1 MQTDAILKGLR
12 VIEASAFVAA
22 PLGGMT
28 LAQLG
33 AEVIRVD
40 PIAGGLDYKR
50 WPVSKNNTSLFW
62 CGLNKSKKS
71 VAIDLASAEGR
82 ELVTALITAPGPD
95 AGLLLTNFPPRGFL
109 DYEALKKRRA
119 DLIQLTISG
128 DRQGGSAVDY
138 TVNPRLGIPFLTG
151 GGGDTEVWNH
161 VLPAWDLV
169 TGNMAVIGILAAE
182 RLRRQTGEGQHI
194 QLALEDAALAVM
206 GHLGFI
212 AEAQLGTAR
221 QRINNDLFGA
231 FGRDFKTADGE
242 RIMIVGLTLKQWHA
256 LCQAT
261 GLQQSIAE
269 LEKKLDINLDDE
281 GNRFRTREEIA
292 AMLSPWVNARSLAQV
307 TQAFEKTGVCW
318 SKYQTVQQLVTS
330 DPACS
335 TANPLFSDVEQ
346 KDVGNWLVPGLPLCF
361 SGVERAPAKPAP
373 QLGEHTEQVLSELLG
388 LGSAELGRL
397 FDKGLIGA
405 PSAKSASL
413 VG

>member
-1 MQTDAILKGLR
+1 MLSDAILKGLR

-33 AEVIRVD
+33 AEVIRID

-50 WPVSKNNTSLFW
+50 WPVSENNTSLFW

-71 VAIDLASAEGR
+71 VAIDMASPEGR
-82 ELVTALITAPGPD
+82 ELAAALITAPGPD

-109 DYEALKKRRA
+109 DYDVLKKQRP

-128 DRQGGSAVDY
+128 DRHGGSAVDY
-138 TVNPRLGIPFLTG
+138 TINPRLGIPFLTG
-151 GGGDTEVWNH
+151 GGEDTEVWNH

-182 RLRRQTGEGQHI
+182 RLRRQTGQGQHI
-194 QLALEDAALAVM
+194 KLALEDAALAVM

-212 AEAQLGTAR
+212 AEAQLGATR
-221 QRINNDLFGA
+221 QRISNDLFGA

-242 RIMIVGLTLKQWHA
+242 RIMIVGLTLKQWHS
-256 LCQAT
+256 LCRAT
-261 GLQQSIAE
+261 DLQKSMGE
-269 LEKKLDINLDDE
+269 LEKTLNINLDDE
-281 GNRFRTREEIA
+281 GNRFRAREAIA
-292 AMLSPWVNARSLAQV
+292 GLLKPWVGARTMAQIA
-307 TQAFEKTGVCW
+307 QAFDKTGVCW
-318 SKYQTVQQLVTS
+318 SKYQTVQQLVVS

-335 TANPLFSDVEQ
+335 TANPLFAQLEQ
-346 KDVGNWLVPGLPLCF
+346 QGVGNWLVPGLPLNF

-373 QLGEHTEQVLSELLG
+373 QLGEHTEEVLSQLLG
-388 LGSAELGRL
+388 LGSAELGRM
-397 FDKGLIGA
+397 FDRGLIGA
-405 PSAKSASL
+405 PSSKTAS
-413 VG
+413 VKA

>member
-1 MQTDAILKGLR
+1 MLSDAILKGLR

-33 AEVIRVD
+33 AEVIRID

-50 WPVSKNNTSLFW
+50 WPVSQNNTSLFW

-71 VAIDLASAEGR
+71 VAIDMASTEGR
-82 ELVTALITAPGPD
+82 ELVAALITAPGPD

-109 DYEALKKRRA
+109 DYEALTTRRP

-128 DRQGGSAVDY
+128 DRNGGSAVDY
-138 TVNPRLGIPFLTG
+138 TINPRLGIPFLTG
-151 GGGDTEVWNH
+151 GGEDTEVWNH

-182 RLRRQTGEGQHI
+182 RLRRQTGKGQHI

-242 RIMIVGLTLKQWHA
+242 RVMIVGLTLKQWHA

-261 GLQQSIAE
+261 NLQKSIAE
-269 LEKKLDINLDDE
+269 LEKKLDINLDEE
-281 GNRFRTREEIA
+281 GNRFRAREAIA
-292 AMLSPWVNARSLAQV
+292 GLLKPWVGARTMAQISQ
-307 TQAFEKTGVCW
+307 TFEKTGVCW
-318 SKYQTVQQLVTS
+318 SKYQTVAQLVAL
-330 DPACS
+330 DPSCS

-346 KDVGNWLVPGLPLCF
+346 QGVGNWLVPGLPLNF
-361 SGVERAPAKPAP
+361 SDVERAPAKPAP
-373 QLGEHTEQVLSELLG
+373 QLGEHTEKILTQVLNLPKEKINKLKKQKVIN
-388 LGSAELGRL
+388 ETRN
-397 FDKGLIGA
+397 F
-405 PSAKSASL
+405 
-413 VG
+413 

>member
-1 MQTDAILKGLR
+1 MQSDANLKGLR
-12 VIEASAFVAA
+12 IIETSAFVAA

-50 WPVSKNNTSLFW
+50 WPVSQNNTSLFW

-71 VAIDLASAEGR
+71 VSVDMASPEGR
-82 ELVTALITAPGPD
+82 ELVAALITAPGPD
-95 AGLLLTNFPPRGFL
+95 AGLLLTKFPPRGFL
-109 DYEALKKRRA
+109 DYEALKMRRP

-128 DRQGGSAVDY
+128 DRNGGSAVDY
-138 TVNPRLGIPFLTG
+138 TINPRLGIPFLTG
-151 GGGDTEVWNH
+151 GGEDTEVWNH

-182 RLRRQTGEGQHI
+182 RLRRQTGKGQHI
-194 QLALEDAALAVM
+194 KLALEDAALAVM

-242 RIMIVGLTLKQWHA
+242 RVMIVGLTLKQWHS

-261 GLQQSIAE
+261 DLQKSMAE
-269 LEKKLDINLDDE
+269 LEKKLDINLDEE
-281 GNRFRTREEIA
+281 GNRFRAREAIA
-292 AMLSPWVNARSLAQV
+292 GLLESWVGARTMAQIS
-307 TQAFEKTGVCW
+307 QSFEKTGVCW
-318 SKYQTVQQLVTS
+318 SKYQTVGQLVAL

-346 KDVGNWLVPGLPLCF
+346 QGVGNWLVPGLPLNF

-373 QLGEHTEQVLSELLG
+373 QLGEHTEEVLSQLLG
-388 LGSAELGRL
+388 LSGAELGRM
-397 FDKGLIGA
+397 FDRGLIGA
-405 PSAKSASL
+405 PSAKTVSVLA
-413 VG
+413 